1 MVMYNNHNDHM
12 KVKIAELKTHLS
24 KYVQSVREG
33 GEPIEVCVREQT
45 VAYLTKVEA
54 YRPSSLAGERDL
66 AERLQ
71 RKGLLLVK
79 AGHLSTRRLEPGLPG
94 DGKNP
99 ANSVVTIRNEKEW

>member
-1 MVMYNNHNDHM
+1 M
-12 KVKIAELKTHLS
+12 KYSRQMKDKTN
-24 KYVQSVREG
+24 
-33 GEPIEVCVREQT
+33 EP
-45 VAYLTKVEA
+45 
-54 YRPSSLAGERDL
+54 AGERDL

-99 ANSVVTIRNEKEW
+99 ANSVVAIRNEKEW